1 MMEWMKIDADMAIAT
16 YESTVN
22 SFSNDL
28 SLPENGIRLLID
40 EAKRVGK
47 VSRDVSLGE
56 VADLTILRE
65 AQRELGIKGK

>member
-1 MMEWMKIDADMAIAT
+1 MEWMKIDADMAIAT

-22 SFSNDL
+22 SFSSDL
-28 SLPENGIRLLID
+28 SLPENGLRLLIE

-47 VSRDVSLGE
+47 VSREVSFGE
-56 VADLTILRE
+56 VSDLTILRE